1 MCTKQM
7 HVSAFNILPALF
19 PDVGLGKWVDFYLHS
34 LLKSTSHELLLQR
47 V

>member
-1 MCTKQM
+1 MCSKQM
-7 HVSAFNILPALF
+7 RSPTFNILPELF
-19 PDVGLGKWVDFYLHS
+19 PDVGLGKWVDFYLHL